1 MKTIPEMYREVI
13 IVFVGS
19 ILGAIGSSVRYVA
32 RMQDNELNV
41 QRGATLWQAFIGGFC
56 GTLAALF
63 MLDQN
68 ISYKLIL
75 AGAGIAGF
83 WGVGALFWATKKFS
97 GQDIQDSEKAC
108 DKPRKPTNKPTKEN
122 TND

>member
-1 MKTIPEMYREVI
+1 MKTIPDMYRELV
-13 IVFVGS
+13 IVFMGS

-32 RMQDNELNV
+32 RMQEHDLTV

-83 WGVGALFWATKKFS
+83 WGVGALFWATKKFT
-97 GQDIQDSEKAC
+97 GQEINDTKIKKEK
-108 DKPRKPTNKPTKEN
+108 P
-122 TND
+122 